1 MTEFIV
7 ILICKSTQRGVL
19 KGMAVL
25 YFIKRYATQR
35 RVTTLWRV
43 DLRLG
48 DKLNMRELSTLISVV
63 LTGES

>member
-1 MTEFIV
+1 VVFKRNGCLEV
-7 ILICKSTQRGVL
+7 
-19 KGMAVL
+19 
-25 YFIKRYATQR
+25 FIKRYATQR
-35 RVTTLWRV
+35 RVTTLWRA